1 MNADRI
7 AYAQLS
13 RLTGTR
19 DKRTARA
26 AENAARGINA
36 ARHAATAYPGMM
48 DGDTAAQLFAL
59 LTDTALAYQ
68 MEVEAELADPGPGQS
83 LAAASG
89 LSAKEALL
97 TGLDENL
104 DLKDENPGMAPVN
117 GWLAWRTANGEDGP
131 RP

>member
-1 MNADRI
+1 MNQNLRQVIHDHMAQI
-7 AYAQLS
+7 AAQ
-13 RLTGTR
+13 
-19 DKRTARA
+19 
-26 AENAARGINA
+26 
-36 ARHAATAYPGMM
+36 HAAALNPHL

-68 MEVEAELADPGPGQS
+68 LQAGAELADPGPGQS

-97 TGLDENL
+97 TGLEENL

-117 GWLAWRTANGEDGP
+117 GWLAWRAADGKDDP
-131 RP
+131 QP

>member
-1 MNADRI
+1 MNENLRQVIHDHMAQI
-7 AYAQLS
+7 AAQ
-13 RLTGTR
+13 
-19 DKRTARA
+19 
-26 AENAARGINA
+26 
-36 ARHAATAYPGMM
+36 HAAGRYRHM

-68 MEVEAELADPGPGQS
+68 LQAGAELADPGPGQS

-97 TGLDENL
+97 TGLEENL

-117 GWLAWRTANGEDGP
+117 GWLAWRAANGEDDP

>member
-1 MNADRI
+1 M
-7 AYAQLS
+7 
-13 RLTGTR
+13 
-19 DKRTARA
+19 K
-26 AENAARGINA
+26 ENLRQVIHDHMAKIA
-36 ARHAATAYPGMM
+36 ARHAAALYPHMG
-48 DGDTAAQLFAL
+48 GDTAAQLFAL

-97 TGLDENL
+97 TGLGENL
-104 DLKDENPGMAPVN
+104 DLNDDPGMAPVN
-117 GWLAWRTANGEDGP
+117 GWLAWRAANGQEDH

>member
-1 MNADRI
+1 MN
-7 AYAQLS
+7 
-13 RLTGTR
+13 
-19 DKRTARA
+19 K
-26 AENAARGINA
+26 ENLRQVIHDHMATIA
-36 ARHAATAYPGMM
+36 ARHAAARYPHMGE
-48 DGDTAAQLFAL
+48 DTAAQLFAL

-68 MEVEAELADPGPGQS
+68 MQVEAELADPGPGQS

-104 DLKDENPGMAPVN
+104 DLKDEDPGMAPVN
-117 GWLAWRTANGEDGP
+117 GWLAWRAANGQDDP